1 MLPGTEMLLAETVLA
16 VHLAIILFN
25 VLGLIAVPLGAICG
39 WRFVRIRWWRVLHI
53 LLLAAVAGQAVAGRA
68 CILTL
73 WQAALSGSA
82 AAPMPLLM
90 GWVDRLIYWRLPVWV
105 FAAAYVVV
113 FVYALAL
120 LVLVPPRRHALRTPF
135 DNPVTHN

>member
-1 MLPGTEMLLAETVLA
+1 
-16 VHLAIILFN
+16 
-25 VLGLIAVPLGAICG
+25 
-39 WRFVRIRWWRVLHI
+39 LHI

-120 LVLVPPRRHALRTPF
+120 LVLVPPRRHAFRTPI
-135 DNPVTHN
+135 DDPVTHN